1 MADFEIGNLIYLVV
15 LGGVLLGSV
24 LLSRRNE
31 VSKVLKEA
39 GIWVILFV
47 VVIAVVAGWQDIRT
61 AGGQF
66 SSNVTEQGEIII
78 PQQRDGHYHLTLTI
92 NGAAVDFLVDTG
104 ASDIVLTQSD
114 AEKIGFDTKQLE
126 YWGTA
131 STANGT
137 VRLAVVRRLFPIDT
151 RTEEGWEHEVLDPF
165 AGGVEV
171 GLGRGCV
178 LEDGLQKRR
187 QVGLFVVEVGD
198 GVAVAPRR
206 VDGREVEL
214 LVVGIE
220 CGKQIENLIQDIV
233 GPRIGAVDLVDHD
246 D

>member
-24 LLSRRNE
+24 LLSRLNE

-137 VRLAVVRRLFPIDT
+137 VRLAVVRL
-151 RTEEGWEHEVLDPF
+151 
-165 AGGVEV
+165 
-171 GLGRGCV
+171 
-178 LEDGLQKRR
+178 KS
-187 QVGLFVVEVGD
+187 
-198 GVAVAPRR
+198 
-206 VDGREVEL
+206 VEL
-214 LVVGIE
+214 GPYKDTNIRATVNEGQMSTSLLGMAYLDRFGSI
-220 CGKQIENLIQDIV
+220 QIEKDRMIL
-233 GPRIGAVDLVDHD
+233 RR
-246 D
+246 

>member
-1 MADFEIGNLIYLVV
+1 MI
-15 LGGVLLGSV
+15 LL
-24 LLSRRNE
+24 
-31 VSKVLKEA
+31 
-39 GIWVILFV
+39 V

-137 VRLAVVRRLFPIDT
+137 VRLAVVRL
-151 RTEEGWEHEVLDPF
+151 
-165 AGGVEV
+165 
-171 GLGRGCV
+171 
-178 LEDGLQKRR
+178 KS
-187 QVGLFVVEVGD
+187 
-198 GVAVAPRR
+198 
-206 VDGREVEL
+206 VEL
-214 LVVGIE
+214 GPYKDTNIRAAVNEGQMSTSLLGMAYLDRFGSI
-220 CGKQIENLIQDIV
+220 QIEKDRMIL
-233 GPRIGAVDLVDHD
+233 RR
-246 D
+246 

>member
-1 MADFEIGNLIYLVV
+1 M
-15 LGGVLLGSV
+15 GSV
-24 LLSRRNE
+24 LLSRQNE
-31 VSKVLKEA
+31 VSKGSQKRLEF
-39 GIWVILFV
+39 GLILFV
-47 VVIAVVAGWQDIRT
+47 VVIIAVVAGWQDIRT

-137 VRLAVVRRLFPIDT
+137 VRLAVVRL
-151 RTEEGWEHEVLDPF
+151 
-165 AGGVEV
+165 
-171 GLGRGCV
+171 
-178 LEDGLQKRR
+178 KS
-187 QVGLFVVEVGD
+187 
-198 GVAVAPRR
+198 
-206 VDGREVEL
+206 VEL
-214 LVVGIE
+214 
-220 CGKQIENLIQDIV
+220 
-233 GPRIGAVDLVDHD
+233 GPYKDTNIRAAK
-246 D
+246 

>member
-78 PQQRDGHYHLTLTI
+78 PQQRDGHYHLTLSGCQKAK
-92 NGAAVDFLVDTG
+92 NAVQNKLNRERSKQKAEDTFH
-104 ASDIVLTQSD
+104 DICHH
-114 AEKIGFDTKQLE
+114 
-126 YWGTA
+126 
-131 STANGT
+131 
-137 VRLAVVRRLFPIDT
+137 RP
-151 RTEEGWEHEVLDPF
+151 
-165 AGGVEV
+165 
-171 GLGRGCV
+171 
-178 LEDGLQKRR
+178 
-187 QVGLFVVEVGD
+187 
-198 GVAVAPRR
+198 
-206 VDGREVEL
+206 
-214 LVVGIE
+214 
-220 CGKQIENLIQDIV
+220 
-233 GPRIGAVDLVDHD
+233 
-246 D
+246 

>member
-39 GIWVILFV
+39 GIWVILFI

-137 VRLAVVRRLFPIDT
+137 VRLAVVRL
-151 RTEEGWEHEVLDPF
+151 
-165 AGGVEV
+165 
-171 GLGRGCV
+171 
-178 LEDGLQKRR
+178 KS
-187 QVGLFVVEVGD
+187 
-198 GVAVAPRR
+198 
-206 VDGREVEL
+206 VEL
-214 LVVGIE
+214 GPYKDTNIRAAVNEGQMSTSLLGMAYLDRFGSI
-220 CGKQIENLIQDIV
+220 QIEKDRMIL
-233 GPRIGAVDLVDHD
+233 RR
-246 D
+246 